1 MNATE
6 NPEQDGLLRVISRV
20 FQLLTSKERQTSL
33 LMLGTVVLNSV
44 VEVLGLAAV
53 VPVIGLAIQPE
64 AIHRYERLDSFYGWT
79 LQMGVETESDFL
91 ILLSIL
97 LVVVFA
103 FKAAIGLALTLFQ
116 TRFSFSVAHRLS
128 GIMWSY
134 HFSQNLENLRG
145 SNSGRI
151 LAEINAWPAGFANAF
166 MVGSLRL
173 ITEVFVIAVICIGLL
188 VYEPIVLVS
197 VAILMASGTLFIRKL
212 TNQRLKAYGRI
223 QQDHGPQTN
232 AMVTNAIR
240 GFLEV
245 ITFRAEEPVRKAYLG
260 TAKLLYRVSS
270 NASVLNSLPAKTY
283 EVLAVMGVSGAIV
296 ISLLLGTAEDT
307 FFEMLTLMAIGAYR
321 IMPTMSRINGVRM
334 EMKRSM
340 FLLGAIEK
348 GVEVH
353 DKALK
358 AEGKSALQLQGIP
371 SIVLRDLTVG
381 YAALETPVLTNLTH
395 EFRPGRIHGVVG
407 ASGTGKS
414 TLVNAMLGI
423 HPLQGGEVLVADGT
437 QEWSVGKTCS
447 RESWLA
453 ELGYLSQQPFFFSGS
468 VTDNLTFR
476 APGRTVDATLVLDL
490 IERLGLSAC
499 LGKDPLQFQLNEA
512 GSNLSGGQQQRLALL
527 RSLQME
533 TKVLLLDEATSALD
547 VDSRDRVFAILRERA
562 DQGAL
567 IIIITHDREL
577 AARCDETLDL
587 DT

>member
-1 MNATE
+1 
-6 NPEQDGLLRVISRV
+6 
-20 FQLLTSKERQTSL
+20 
-33 LMLGTVVLNSV
+33 
-44 VEVLGLAAV
+44 
-53 VPVIGLAIQPE
+53 
-64 AIHRYERLDSFYGWT
+64 
-79 LQMGVETESDFL
+79 
-91 ILLSIL
+91 
-97 LVVVFA
+97 
-103 FKAAIGLALTLFQ
+103 
-116 TRFSFSVAHRLS
+116 
-128 GIMWSY
+128 MWSY

-151 LAEINAWPAGFANAF
+151 LAEINAWPAAFANAF

-173 ITEVFVIAVICIGLL
+173 ITEVFVIGVICIGLL
-188 VYEPIVLVS
+188 VYEPVVLIS
-197 VAILMASGTLFIRKL
+197 VAILMGLGTWFIRKL
-212 TNQRLKAYGRI
+212 TDQRLKAYGRI

-283 EVLAVMGVSGAIV
+283 EVLAVLGVSGAIV
-296 ISLLLGTAEDT
+296 ISLLRETAEDT

-334 EMKRSM
+334 EMKRGM

-348 GVEVH
+348 GVEGH
-353 DKALK
+353 GQALK
-358 AEGKSALQLQGIP
+358 TKGGSVLQLQGNP
-371 SIVLRDLTVG
+371 SIVLRNLTVG
-381 YAALETPVLTNLTH
+381 YEALETPVLTNMTH
-395 EFRPGRIHGVVG
+395 EFRPGRIHGIVG

-423 HPLQGGEVLVADGT
+423 HPLLGGEVLVTDET
-437 QEWSVGKTCS
+437 KEWSLGKTCS
-447 RESWLA
+447 RASWLA

-476 APGRTVDATLVLDL
+476 APGRTVDVTLVHDL
-490 IERLGLSAC
+490 IKRLGLSSC
-499 LGKDPLQFQLNEA
+499 LGNDPLHFQLNEA

-577 AARCDETLDL
+577 AARCDEILDL

>member
-1 MNATE
+1 
-6 NPEQDGLLRVISRV
+6 
-20 FQLLTSKERQTSL
+20 
-33 LMLGTVVLNSV
+33 
-44 VEVLGLAAV
+44 
-53 VPVIGLAIQPE
+53 
-64 AIHRYERLDSFYGWT
+64 
-79 LQMGVETESDFL
+79 
-91 ILLSIL
+91 
-97 LVVVFA
+97 
-103 FKAAIGLALTLFQ
+103 
-116 TRFSFSVAHRLS
+116 
-128 GIMWSY
+128 
-134 HFSQNLENLRG
+134 
-145 SNSGRI
+145 
-151 LAEINAWPAGFANAF
+151 
-166 MVGSLRL
+166 
-173 ITEVFVIAVICIGLL
+173 
-188 VYEPIVLVS
+188 
-197 VAILMASGTLFIRKL
+197 
-212 TNQRLKAYGRI
+212 
-223 QQDHGPQTN
+223 
-232 AMVTNAIR
+232 
-240 GFLEV
+240 
-245 ITFRAEEPVRKAYLG
+245 
-260 TAKLLYRVSS
+260 
-270 NASVLNSLPAKTY
+270 
-283 EVLAVMGVSGAIV
+283 
-296 ISLLLGTAEDT
+296 
-307 FFEMLTLMAIGAYR
+307 
-321 IMPTMSRINGVRM
+321 
-334 EMKRSM
+334 M

-490 IERLGLSAC
+490 IERLGLSTC